1 MNSVSPPP
9 GQFAT
14 CEVMMSE
21 ARRGLITH
29 NMNHR
34 CGISFS
40 FHKPDERKIPSEVN
54 QLLLVIFVMC
64 HIISIKFITLSIT
77 KFRGLVISHLP
88 ISFITFTCEDRDES
102 YIEYEQYLT
111 LSTSSTCPE
120 SAVSH
125 LKQLPSFFFFA
136 SSIIL
141 PSLIMHTDK
150 YKTDNIQFRKTR
162 LNMKTLSSTRSL
174 S

>member
-1 MNSVSPPP
+1 MNSVSRPP

-21 ARRGLITH
+21 ASRRLITH

-64 HIISIKFITLSIT
+64 HIISIKFITL
-77 KFRGLVISHLP
+77 
-88 ISFITFTCEDRDES
+88 TFNQSLNSEVW
-102 YIEYEQYLT
+102 
-111 LSTSSTCPE
+111 SS
-120 SAVSH
+120 VNFL
-125 LKQLPSFFFFA
+125 LK
-136 SSIIL
+136 
-141 PSLIMHTDK
+141 
-150 YKTDNIQFRKTR
+150 
-162 LNMKTLSSTRSL
+162 
-174 S
+174 